1 MISKTKQKKLTL
13 KHFIKYVNETYGDAD
28 FCDGEDGMMD
38 FTINNEMFCVHR
50 NYLDVMTFKV
60 KGEKDYMKQ
69 FHMECELQE
78 ALQNIKRKV
87 EDETITE

>member
-38 FTINNEMFCVHR
+38 FTFCREVSEP
-50 NYLDVMTFKV
+50 F
-60 KGEKDYMKQ
+60 
-69 FHMECELQE
+69 C
-78 ALQNIKRKV
+78 
-87 EDETITE
+87 